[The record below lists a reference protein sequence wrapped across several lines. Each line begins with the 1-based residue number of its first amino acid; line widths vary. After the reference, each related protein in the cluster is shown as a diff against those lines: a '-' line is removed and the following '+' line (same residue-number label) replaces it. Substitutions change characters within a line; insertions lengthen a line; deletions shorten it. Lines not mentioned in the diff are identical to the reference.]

1 MARLYGTKTEKML
14 KGTKN
19 RNLWQPLLL
28 KTTAVWLFL
37 CLFLTSAHAQFYNGS
52 QLTFG
57 KNRVQH
63 QKFNWQYLRAEQY
76 DVYYYPTGRAL
87 AQYVFY
93 KTPEFI
99 AEIEHLLN
107 YTSKKKLQII
117 VYNTQADFRESNFA
131 YDYEDFYNQGGVTNI
146 YGTKIYIYFDGNR
159 AHLDR
164 MIRGGLMNM
173 YAHWMVQGSTIGS
186 NISYDYL
193 MNVPSWFYS
202 GLASYYGEHW
212 NNDIEAHV
220 KNGILTNSYKRLDEL
235 SPVEATFAGHS
246 LWKYLVDLYGEE
258 IIPKVLYHTRAG
270 KSMENG
276 MARAT
281 SIPFKALTTYWYK
294 YYMVMFHPD
303 MSKSMPAGE
312 EILRKPNPKR
322 DYARFCFSPDGDKYA
337 YVTNEAG
344 QVRVWL
350 KTPNRK
356 NPTCIL
362 KKYHKTEDNPD
373 LSFPLIAWHPSGEIL
388 GLTLESKGDCFYI
401 PYDLEKRR
409 WGKKFLVNV
418 EKITSWCYS
427 PDGQQML
434 FSGFKNGQSDL
445 YMYSFAARTYQ
456 NLTNDFYD
464 DYNPVFVNDRQIAF
478 ASNRPVDSI
487 LLKDNFLDAS
497 NQRKYNLFLY
507 NYKAKDTALLRIT
520 DTPYA
525 DEFGLQPAGDQRI
538 LYLSDESGVVNRYEA
553 TFDSSI
559 SRIDTAVHFMH
570 YATTHPLTDRA
581 YNILEQAYNPA
592 TNTIAD
598 ISLME
603 KYKHIWFT
611 EFHNLYHPDIVP
623 SKFHKAILAD
633 IIKQTEK
640 QTVKDSLPPDDG
652 TPKHGFILSSEVNKA
667 LPETDDFDGDTT
679 YTSAKSS
686 KQFSIPVGLPYRV
699 QYSIDQVI
707 TQADFSF
714 LNTSYQQFEGGL
726 APIYLNTGFNAL
738 FMLGINDLFEDYR
751 ITGGFR
757 IGLNL
762 NSYEFMFSY
771 ENLANRL
778 DRQITLYRQ
787 AIESEVNGYVYK
799 QNSNSLFY
807 TLKLPFNK
815 TNSIRMVLKGRYE
828 TNVIAALNDRT
839 LQEKDERHV
848 WAGVKLEYIFD
859 SSKELYTNLWRG
871 TKLKLFAEYEQRLER
886 DTRNLFVIGFDARR
900 SFKLY
905 RNMTLALRLAGSTN
919 TGSARLVYFMG
930 GVDNWIA
937 AKFNRDMSVDPTQDY
952 AYQTLATNMRGFKQN
967 IRNGNSF
974 VVFNSELRIPIVQL
988 IVGHKVGWNLLNS
1001 LQINLFGDV
1010 GTAWTGF
1017 TPYSENN
1024 CLYTRY
1030 IDSGPIHAE
1039 VKRQVDPWVGGFGI
1053 GARISVLGY
1062 FLRFDYAWGVE
1073 DMAISNKKGMF
1084 MFSLGTDF

>member
-1 MARLYGTKTEKML
+1 MQTGTKHRTPFH
-14 KGTKN
+14 
-19 RNLWQPLLL
+19 PLLR
-28 KTTAVWLFL
+28 KTAAVLAFL
-37 CLFLTSAHAQFYNGS
+37 CLFLTSHAQFYNGS

-63 QKFNWQYLRAEQY
+63 QQFNWQYLRAEQY

-93 KTPEFI
+93 KTPEI
-99 AEIEHLLN
+99 VAEIEQMLN

-117 VYNTQADFRESNFA
+117 VYNTQSDFRESNFA

-159 AHLDR
+159 AHLDQ
-164 MIRGGLMNM
+164 MIRGGIMNV
-173 YAHWMVQGSTIGS
+173 YAHWLVQGATISS

-193 MNVPSWFYS
+193 MNVPSWFFS

-212 NNDIEAHV
+212 NHDVETHV
-220 KNGILTNSYKRLDEL
+220 KNGILTGNYKRLEEL
-235 SPVEATFAGHS
+235 SPVESTYAGHS
-246 LWKYLVDLYGEE
+246 FWKYLVDVYGEE
-258 IIPKVLYHTRAG
+258 VIPKVLYFTRSG

-281 SIPFKALTTYWYK
+281 MVPFKALTSMWYK

-303 MSKSMPAGE
+303 MDKSMPAGE
-312 EILRKPNPKR
+312 EILRKPNPRR
-322 DYARFCFSPDGDKYA
+322 DYSRFCFSPDGDKYA

-350 KTPNRK
+350 KTADWKTPR
-356 NPTCIL
+356 CIL
-362 KKYHKTEDNPD
+362 RKYAKTEDNPD
-373 LSFPLIAWHPSGEIL
+373 LSFPLIAWHPSSEIL
-388 GLTLESKGDCFYI
+388 GLTLESKGDCLFM

-409 WGKKFLVNV
+409 WGKKMLVNV

-427 PDGQQML
+427 PDGQVML

-445 YMYSFAARTYQ
+445 FAYSFLARSYQ

-464 DYNPVFVNDRQIAF
+464 DYNPVFMNPQQIVF

-487 LLKDNFLDAS
+487 LLKDNFLEAS
-497 NQRKYNLFLY
+497 RDRKYNLFLY
-507 NYKAKDTALLRIT
+507 NYKTKDTNLLRIT
-520 DTPYA
+520 DSPYSN
-525 DEFGLQPAGDQRI
+525 EFDIQTINNQKI
-538 LYLSDESGVVNRYEA
+538 IYLSDESGVVNRYEA
-553 TFDSSI
+553 AFDSSI
-559 SRIDTAVHFMH
+559 SRIDTAVHYMYF
-570 YATTHPLTDRA
+570 ATTKPLTDRA
-581 YNILEQAYNPA
+581 YNIVEQAYNKT

-598 ISLME
+598 ISLTG
-603 KYKHIWFT
+603 KHKHIWFT
-611 EFHNLYHPDIVP
+611 EFHPLYHPDISP
-623 SKFHKAILAD
+623 SKFHEQIRQKSIQQLD
-633 IIKQTEK
+633 EQN
-640 QTVKDSLPPDDG
+640 VKTKINNIGSAPQ
-652 TPKHGFILSSEVNKA
+652 HGFILSKDTPSQEMNS
-667 LPETDDFDGDTT
+667 DFSDADTT
-679 YTSAKSS
+679 LTSS
-686 KQFSIPVGLPYRV
+686 KTGSSFSIPVGLPYRV

-714 LNTSYQQFEGGL
+714 LNTSYQQFEGGTS
-726 APIYLNTGFNAL
+726 PIYLNTGFNAL

-757 IGLNL
+757 IGWNL

-771 ENLANRL
+771 ENLARRL

-787 AIESEVNGYVYK
+787 AISSDVGGYVYR

-815 TNSIRMVLKGRYE
+815 TNSLRLTLKGRYE
-828 TNVIAALNDRT
+828 TNIVTALNDQT
-839 LQEKDERHV
+839 LIAGDARHI
-848 WAGVKLEYIFD
+848 WAGAKLEYIFD

-886 DTRNLFVIGFDARR
+886 ETLNLFVVGFDARH
-900 SFKLY
+900 SIKLY
-905 RNMTLALRLAGSTN
+905 RNMTLALRFAGSTN
-919 TGSARLVYFMG
+919 TGSARLVYYMG
-930 GVDNWIA
+930 GVDNWIG
-937 AKFNRDMSVDPTQDY
+937 AKFNSDISVDQTKNY
-952 AYQTLATNMRGFKQN
+952 AYQTLATNMHGFRQN
-967 IRNGNSF
+967 IRNGTSF
-974 VVFNSELRIPIVQL
+974 LLFNGELRVPIVQL
-988 IVGHKVGWNLLNS
+988 IAGHKVSWNILNS
-1001 LQINLFGDV
+1001 LQLNLFGDV
-1010 GTAWTGF
+1010 GTAWTGI
-1017 TPYSENN
+1017 TPYSEDN

-1030 IDSGPIHAE
+1030 IDNGPIHVE
-1039 VKRQVDPWVGGFGI
+1039 VKRQVDPWVGSFGI

-1073 DMAISNKKGMF
+1073 DMRIHNKKGMF

>member
-1 MARLYGTKTEKML
+1 MALLYRAKKMRQGAKHRSQLSSLLRKTA
-14 KGTKN
+14 T
-19 RNLWQPLLL
+19 
-28 KTTAVWLFL
+28 VWLFL
-37 CLFLTSAHAQFYNGS
+37 CLFLSSAHAQFYNGS

-57 KNRVQH
+57 KNRVQYQH
-63 QKFNWQYLRAEQY
+63 FNWQYLRAEQY

-93 KTPEFI
+93 RTPEI
-99 AEIEHLLN
+99 VAEIEKLLN

-117 VYNTQADFRESNFA
+117 VYNTQSDFRESNFA

-164 MIRGGLMNM
+164 MIRGGIMNV
-173 YAHWMVQGSTIGS
+173 YAHWMVQGATIGS
-186 NISYDYL
+186 NISADYL
-193 MNVPSWFYS
+193 MNVPGWFYS
-202 GLASYYGEHW
+202 GLASYFGESW
-212 NNDIEAHV
+212 NSTVESHV
-220 KNGILTNSYKRLDEL
+220 KNGILTNSYKHLDEL
-235 SPVEATFAGHS
+235 SPVEATYAGHS
-246 LWKYLVDLYGEE
+246 FWKYIVDIYGEE
-258 IIPKVLYHTRAG
+258 IIPKVLYYTRSG
-270 KSMENG
+270 KNIENG
-276 MARAT
+276 MSRAT
-281 SIPFKALTTYWYK
+281 MTPFKALAVQWYK

-322 DYARFCFSPDGDKYA
+322 DYARFCFSPEGDKYA

-350 KTPNRK
+350 KTEKWKSPR
-356 NPTCIL
+356 CIL

-388 GLTLESKGDCFYI
+388 GLTYEHKGDCLYQ

-409 WGKKFLVNV
+409 WGKKFLVDV

-427 PDGQQML
+427 PDGQRML
-434 FSGFKNGQSDL
+434 FSGFKNGQSDIYL
-445 YMYSFAARTYQ
+445 YSFAARSFQ
-456 NLTNDFYD
+456 NITNDFYD
-464 DYNPVFVNDRQIAF
+464 DYNPVYMNPQQIAF

-497 NQRKYNLFLY
+497 NDRKYNLFQY
-507 NYKAKDTALLRIT
+507 NLKAKDSSLLRVT
-520 DTPYA
+520 DSPYA
-525 DEFGLQPAGDQRI
+525 DEFDLQPAGNQ
-538 LYLSDESGVVNRYEA
+538 LLLFLSDKDGVVNRYEA
-553 TFDSSI
+553 VFDSSI
-559 SRIDTAVHFMH
+559 SRIDTAVHYMY
-570 YATTHPLTDRA
+570 YAKTYPLTDRA
-581 YNILEQAYNPA
+581 YNIEEQAYNPA

-598 ISLME
+598 ISLMD

-611 EFHNLYHPDIVP
+611 ELHSLYHPEINP
-623 SKFHKAILAD
+623 SSFHKKILERR
-633 IIKQTEK
+633 IQQSEK
-640 QTVKDSLPPDDG
+640 QDIKDSVQNEDG
-652 TPKHGFILSSEVNKA
+652 QERHGFILSADQPSKAVEV
-667 LPETDDFDGDTT
+667 DDFDSDTT
-679 YTSAKSS
+679 YTSAKSGHS
-686 KQFSIPVGLPYRV
+686 FPIPVGLPYRV
-699 QYSIDQVI
+699 QYSIDQLI

-714 LNTSYQQFEGGL
+714 LNTSYQQFEGGRN
-726 APIYLNTGFNAL
+726 PIYLNTGLNAL

-771 ENLANRL
+771 ENLSRRL

-787 AIESEVNGYVYK
+787 AISSEVRGIVYR

-807 TLKLPFNK
+807 TLKFPFTK
-815 TNSIRMVLKGRYE
+815 TSSMRLTLKGRYE
-828 TNVIAALNDRT
+828 TNVVTALSDQT
-839 LQEKDERHV
+839 LQAPNERHV
-848 WAGVKLEYIFD
+848 WAGAKLEYIFD

-871 TKLKLFAEYEQRLER
+871 TKLKLFAEYEQRIER
-886 DTRNLFVIGFDARR
+886 ETLNLFVIGFDARR

-905 RNMTLALRLAGSTN
+905 RNMTLALRFAGSTN
-919 TGSARLVYFMG
+919 TGSARLVYYLG
-930 GVDNWIA
+930 GVDNWIG
-937 AKFNRDMSVDPTQDY
+937 AKFNSSISVDPTKNY
-952 AYQTLATNMRGFKQN
+952 AYQTLATNMRGFQQN
-967 IRNGNSF
+967 IRNGTSF
-974 VVFNSELRIPIVQL
+974 LLFNGELRIPIVQL
-988 IVGHKVGWNLLNS
+988 IVGHKLGWNLLNS
-1001 LQINLFGDV
+1001 LQINLFGDY

-1017 TPYSENN
+1017 TPFSPDN

-1039 VKRQVDPWVGGFGI
+1039 VKRQVDPFVGGFGI
-1053 GARISVLGY
+1053 GARVSIFGY

-1073 DMAISNKKGMF
+1073 DMKIANKKGMF